1 MTKVTVVKKTRQ
13 PYTDALTG
21 QIIPAG
27 SEVYTWALF
36 REPRKVSVKMPKQS
50 DLTSSEKMAT
60 IYRAEEA
67 IAEQDPGEPE
77 TVEDAETFAD
87 TVEEQA
93 SEVRT
98 VGEEYGES
106 ADSMES
112 AFQNGSSKI
121 DELREKAEAAETMA
135 TALEEAAE
143 GIRTAA
149 TAWQEFLDTN
159 WVTLD
164 GAKTPDD
171 LPDDV
176 TDSFREEFEGV
187 YQAVVD
193 AINEATSVA
202 FEG

>member
-13 PYTDALTG
+13 EYTDALTG

-27 SEVYTWALF
+27 SEVYAWTLF
-36 REPRKVSVKMPKQS
+36 REPRKVSVKHPKQS
-50 DLTSSEKMAT
+50 DLTSSDKLAT

-93 SEVRT
+93 GEVRT

-106 ADSMES
+106 ADNMES
-112 AFQNGSSKI
+112 AFPNGSPKI

-149 TAWQEFLDTN
+149 TAWEEFLKAN
-159 WVTLD
+159 WVAVD
-164 GAKTPDD
+164 GAKTPED
-171 LPDDV
+171 LPDDAS
-176 TDSFREEFEGV
+176 DSLREEFESV
-187 YQAVVD
+187 YLAVVD
-193 AINEATSVA
+193 AINEATSVG